1 MEELLKLRLRLE
13 RARERCDA
21 QRAFS
26 PGWDA
31 ARVDIEDVIRLI
43 WRYVP
48 SADREPA
55 EAHR

>member
-26 PGWDA
+26 PDWDA
-31 ARVDIEDVIRLI
+31 ARADIEDVTRLI

-48 SADREPA
+48 RADRATA